1 MNTVSKLWE
10 INMGDIDFDQKFWQN
25 NFENF
30 IVLENKI
37 PIHQL
42 SQPKKFQEVVHCDN
56 IAVLIPE
63 PYVVLDVD
71 NEEDSQAYVKYLK
84 ETQRKVFQMRTRR
97 GIHFWFKSQESLPN
111 FINKNNALGVFC
123 DVRSYGK
130 LSYVIIKKDG
140 KWREILTRNFKSID
154 QTDYL
159 NKFDIPIQNKLFN
172 DIPSPSRLREGDGR
186 RDNLFQRI
194 IPLAKEGFT
203 KEDVQTCL
211 RLINVLI
218 FQDPIN
224 ENEFKNLFTDESIWE
239 KFNANKPYWI
249 NKGGKW
255 VWSHD
260 QFALYLHKIYH
271 GLKKDDRYWV
281 FHNNRYRSE
290 KTLLEE
296 LMIEEMGSLKQTQ
309 RNEVK
314 NYLMVLPQKFNSQ
327 VEENPYIIGVKN
339 GLLNVETG
347 ELKKFD
353 SRYFIQTHLD
363 VTYNPTVDTQEVDDI
378 LRSLANGDELV
389 HNLLEEVM
397 GYCLLQDQRF
407 QKAFIVVGEGS
418 NGKSLW
424 LKMIA
429 DMIGH
434 ENVSAIDY
442 TQVTEKFKIATLLGK
457 MVNIGEEMPNR
468 LTKQPEIFKKLITG
482 DPVQAEFKNENTF
495 VLRNK
500 AKFIFS
506 ANELPPTID
515 RSHGFYRRWMIIPFL
530 KKFDH
535 SNRDLTL
542 TQKCSEEGF
551 KSKVLKV
558 ALKGL
563 NRLLDQNSF
572 THVPV
577 VDSLMKDY
585 QIDNNTTLRYL
596 REEVIN
602 ISNLEDCPVTEVF
615 RRYKE
620 YCSMEGFL
628 NLSSPKF
635 IKEVLKE
642 YPSLDIRIVKVQG
655 LDIKVFKNK
664 GGK

>member
-10 INMGDIDFDQKFWQN
+10 INMNDLDFDQKFWQN

-30 IVLENKI
+30 IILENKV

-42 SQPKKFQEVVHCDN
+42 SQPKKFQDVIHHNN

-63 PYVVLDVD
+63 PYVVLDID
-71 NEEDSQAYVKYLK
+71 NEEDSLAYAKYLK
-84 ETQRKVFQMRTRR
+84 ETQRKVFQMKTRR
-97 GIHFWFKSQESLPN
+97 GIHFWFKSQEPIPN

-130 LSYVIIKKDG
+130 LSYVIVKKDG
-140 KWREILTRNFKSID
+140 KWREILTRDFKSID

-172 DIPSPSRLREGDGR
+172 DIPSPSRLREGEGR

-203 KEDVQTCL
+203 KTDVQTCL
-211 RLINVLI
+211 RLINALI
-218 FQDPIN
+218 FQDPID

-281 FHNNRYRSE
+281 FHENRYRSE
-290 KTLLEE
+290 RTLLEE

-309 RNEVK
+309 RNEVR

-339 GLLNVETG
+339 GLLNIQSG
-347 ELKKFD
+347 ELKQFD
-353 SRYFIQTHLD
+353 PLYFIQTHLET
-363 VTYNPTVDTQEVDDI
+363 TYNPVIDTQEVDDI
-378 LRSLANGDELV
+378 LRSLANGDEQI

-457 MVNIGEEMPNR
+457 IVNIGEEMPNR

-506 ANELPPTID
+506 ANELPPTTD
-515 RSHGFYRRWMIIPFL
+515 RTHGFYRRWMIIPFL
-530 KKFDH
+530 KKFDQ

-542 TQKCSEEGF
+542 AQRCGEEGF

-558 ALKGL
+558 ALRGL
-563 NRLLDQNSF
+563 NRLLTQNSF
-572 THVPV
+572 TYVPV

-602 ISNLEDCPVTEVF
+602 VSNLEDCPVMEVF
-615 RRYKE
+615 KRYKE
-620 YCSMEGFL
+620 YCSLEGFL

-642 YPSLDIRIVKVQG
+642 FPSLDIRLVRVQG
-655 LDIKVFKNK
+655 LDIKVFKNR